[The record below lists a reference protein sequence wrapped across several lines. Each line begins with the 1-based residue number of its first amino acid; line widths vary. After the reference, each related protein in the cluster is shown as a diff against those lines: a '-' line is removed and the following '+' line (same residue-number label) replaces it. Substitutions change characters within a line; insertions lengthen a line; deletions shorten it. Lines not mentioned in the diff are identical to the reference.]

1 MSAESQPVFEP
12 RGAETWRDPFGMYK
26 ALRDR
31 DPVHHVPD
39 NGEGEDYWV
48 LSRFGH
54 VIDAAVDA
62 GTFSSA
68 QGLTFRYGEMEKVG
82 VEAPIVMMD
91 PPEHTSLRKLSVK
104 KFTPQQVVELEPLLR
119 EFVVERVER
128 LREQGEGDVV
138 ETLLKPLPSLVVA
151 HFLGVPRE
159 DRELF
164 DRWSYAIVAAN
175 ALGDVLTAAEAVGEM
190 MGYFAGLIEKRR
202 TDPGEDIISAL
213 VHGRLN
219 TGEEVSPAKI
229 LGMGFTMVTGG
240 NDTTTGLLGGA
251 LELLTEH
258 PDQRARLRDDPAL
271 LKNAVD
277 EFLRLTSPVQGLART
292 STRDVEIEGKVIPE
306 GRKVMLLYGSANRD
320 EREFGPHAAEF
331 DVTRKIRRIM
341 SFGYG
346 PHHCIGAA
354 IARLQARVAL
364 EELLS
369 RCPDFTVDAAAGRYA
384 PGHFVRRY
392 ESLPFTAKGAAA

>member
-12 RGAETWRDPFGMYK
+12 CGAETWRDPFGMYK

>member
-1 MSAESQPVFEP
+1 MSTEAAAIFVPGTAES
-12 RGAETWRDPFGMYK
+12 WRDPFPMYK
-26 ALRDR
+26 ALRDH
-31 DPVHHVPD
+31 DPVHRVPD

-48 LSRFGH
+48 LSRFAD
-54 VIDAAVDA
+54 VCDAAVDA

-68 QGLTFRYGEMEKVG
+68 EGLTFNYGEREKIPI
-82 VEAPIVMMD
+82 EAPIVMMD
-91 PPEHTSLRKLSVK
+91 APDHTSLRKLSIK
-104 KFTPQQVVELEPLLR
+104 QFTPRQVQDLEPLIR

-128 LREQGEGDVV
+128 LRADGQGDVV
-138 ETLLKPLPSLVVA
+138 EQLLKPLPSLVVA

-164 DRWSYAIVAAN
+164 DRWTNAIVAAN
-175 ALGDVLTAAEAVGEM
+175 ALGDVLTATEAVGEM
-190 MGYFAGLIEKRR
+190 MVYFAGLIEKRKS
-202 TDPGEDIISAL
+202 DPGEDLISAL

-240 NDTTTGLLGGA
+240 NDTTTGLLSGA
-251 LELLTEH
+251 LAILAGR
-258 PDQRARLRDDPAL
+258 PDQKAL
-271 LKNAVD
+271 LLQDPGLIPNAVN

-292 STRDVEIEGKVIPE
+292 TTRDVELQGKTIRK
-306 GRKVMLLYGSANRD
+306 GRKVMLLYGSANVD
-320 EREFGPHAAEF
+320 EREFGDDAPEC

-341 SFGYG
+341 TFSYG

-354 IARLQARVAL
+354 AARLQGRIAL
-364 EELLS
+364 EELLA
-369 RCPDFTVDAAAGRYA
+369 RCPDFSVDPEAGRYA

-392 ESLPFTAKGAAA
+392 ESLPFDAKGAA